1 MKATLESRKKV
12 RLSWFKQKKVPF
24 KILRELEWKYTPYN
38 AEHNEISHS
47 VQMHYRFESLKQLVP
62 PTDLIIFDKNGLP
75 QAYMNTEGSFGN
87 KFTTEKVI
95 DHTLE
100 VKDRIVS
107 LTKGENKVSKIPVP
121 PHEVHLYKEIQI
133 HEREDRIKRKITIKN
148 RTNKEIKDF
157 QLTYIDTKDVV
168 LVNAEP
174 KEISSVPPEYEW
186 SASISPEGDYILNF
200 ELKVYSS
207 TTYKIEKDKT
217 EVNHPNARI
226 KPLQNEIFNQEEQSF
241 R

>member
-24 KILRELEWKYTPYN
+24 KILRELEWEYSHYN
-38 AEHNEISHS
+38 SEQNVISHS
-47 VQMHYRFESLKQLVP
+47 IKMHYQFESLNQMIPK
-62 PTDLIIFDKNGLP
+62 TDLIIFDKNGLP
-75 QAYMNTEGSFGN
+75 QAYMNTEGSFGD

-95 DHTLE
+95 DHTMD

-133 HEREDRIKRKITIKN
+133 HEREDRIKRKITVKN
-148 RTNKEIKDF
+148 RTDKEITNF

-168 LVNAEP
+168 LVIAEP
-174 KEISSVPPEYEW
+174 KESNAVPPEYKW
-186 SASISPEGDYILNF
+186 NISIPPEGEYILNF
-200 ELKVYSS
+200 ELKVFSS
-207 TTYKIEKDKT
+207 TTYKIEKDKA
-217 EVNHPNARI
+217 E
-226 KPLQNEIFNQEEQSF
+226 KPSLKPRLNLQNEIFNQDERSF